1 MAALPW
7 STAARVATRELR
19 SSRTKFLFVV
29 LSVAVGVA
37 ALTGVRGFSAAFR
50 QTLLVRARSILA
62 ADLGARMFQQPTP
75 AQVAKLD
82 SAAQN
87 LRRTSVTEMA
97 SMATAANAMDPLLVA
112 VKAVDPAEYPYYGS
126 VDLRPAVPLRQ
137 AVGGDNVA
145 VGEDLLIRLK
155 LRLGDRIA
163 MGDRSFRVAAIVDSE
178 PDRLSGAFAAGPR
191 VLMTQ
196 QQLAATHL
204 LAQGSRAS
212 ERFLFKLPRP
222 DDKAVARLKAAVE
235 DALPEASVSDY
246 RETNPAITF
255 ALDRATNIL
264 SLVSLVALV
273 LGALGV
279 AMAMRTH
286 LLERLDF
293 IAIMKSLGAQSG
305 SILRIYGLQTVLLGL
320 LGGVAGVL
328 LGIGVQLALPLLLGR
343 LLGLTPELHIATGAV
358 ITGILTGL
366 IITVL
371 FTMPPLLDIRGV
383 RPILILRRNVDSE
396 PAPALRRLGQ
406 RMRANLAQFVAILA
420 ILAGL
425 GLIAGV
431 LSESRRSGAVFVAA
445 LVGVLVVLIAI
456 SALLLWALRRTLERT
471 RLALPPVVRHGLANL
486 YRPGNPSAA
495 LLAALG
501 LGVMQV
507 ALVFFL
513 GQAFTHEL
521 KLSTRPNLPNVF
533 LVDIA
538 DTELAGMQSLLKQQ
552 SEVRGTPEFV
562 PVIPSRILSV
572 DGVPAAELKLKNF
585 PRRMLQSI
593 TLTWS
598 ENKPEGTNVLQG
610 RFWKPGETKPQVAIG
625 EQHAQRL
632 GVKLH
637 SHIVF
642 SAGGDADHPIDAEV
656 TAIIRSDG
664 QHAYSR
670 AEFILPRA
678 PLDGISEVWYGAVH
692 SDPDRVGELQRALY
706 AKFPTVTVI
715 NVAQAF
721 EQLRK
726 ILLQVSL
733 VVQFLAGFS
742 IFAGLVILASAI
754 AGTRYRRIRE
764 VVVLKT
770 LGATRARIG
779 SIFTIEFAVLGLVA
793 GLVGLLFAN
802 LSVRTLLHQMQLD
815 YHLHPL
821 QNLLSWFGVA
831 LLTVATGW
839 LASYRV
845 LGQKPLEVLREE

>member
-7 STAARVATRELR
+7 STAARVAWRELR
-19 SSRTKFLFVV
+19 ASRTKFLFVV

-37 ALTGVRGFSAAFR
+37 ALTGVRGFSASFR
-50 QTLLVRARSILA
+50 HTLLIRARSILA
-62 ADLGARMFQQPTP
+62 GDLGARMFQQPTP
-75 AQVAKLD
+75 KQLALLD
-82 SAAQN
+82 HAAAG
-87 LRRTSVTEMA
+87 LRRTTVTEMA
-97 SMATAANAMDPLLVA
+97 SMATAANSMDPLLVA
-112 VKAVDPAEYPYYGS
+112 LKAIDPREYPYYGR
-126 VDLRPAVPLRQ
+126 VDLQPSMPLEQ
-137 AVGGDNVA
+137 AVGNDSVA
-145 VGEDLLIRLK
+145 VGEDLLIRLR
-155 LRLGDRIA
+155 LHVGDSITLGDRTFRIA
-163 MGDRSFRVAAIVDSE
+163 AVVESE

-191 VLMTQ
+191 VLSSQ
-196 QQLAATHL
+196 QQLAETHL
-204 LAQGSRAS
+204 LATGSRAS
-212 ERFLFKLPRP
+212 ERFLFKLPSP
-222 DDKAVARLKAAVE
+222 DDRVVAKLKAAVE
-235 DALPEASVSDY
+235 EALPEANVSDY
-246 RETNPAITF
+246 RETNPAITV
-255 ALDRATNIL
+255 ALDRATDIL

-286 LLERLDF
+286 LLERLDS
-293 IAIMKSLGAQSG
+293 IAIMKSLGAQS
-305 SILRIYGLQTVLLGL
+305 SSVVRIYLLQTIFLGL
-320 LGGVAGVL
+320 LGGVVGVL
-328 LGIGVQLALPLLLGR
+328 LGVAVQVALPLLLGR
-343 LLGLTPELHIATGAV
+343 MLGLSPELHIAGSAV
-358 ITGILTGL
+358 LTGILTGL

-371 FTMPPLLDIRGV
+371 FTLPPLLDIRNV
-383 RPILILRRNVDSE
+383 RPISILRRAVDAE
-396 PAPALRRLGQ
+396 PAPALQQLRQRL
-406 RMRANLAQFVAILA
+406 RANLVQVGAMVL

-425 GLIAGV
+425 ATIAGV
-431 LSESRRSGAVFVAA
+431 LSESRKAGLIFVVA
-445 LVGVLVVLIAI
+445 LVAVLLALIAAA
-456 SALLLWALRRTLERT
+456 ALLLWILRRTLQRT
-471 RLALPPVVRHGLANL
+471 RFSLPPAVRHGLANL

-507 ALVFFL
+507 AIVFFL

-521 KLSTRPNLPNVF
+521 KLSTRTDLPNVF

-538 DTELAGMQSLLKQQ
+538 DNELLGLQSLLKQQ
-552 SEVRGTPEFV
+552 PEVRGTPEFV
-562 PVIPSRILSV
+562 PVLSSRILSV
-572 DGVPAAELKLKNF
+572 DGVPAAQLKLKNF
-585 PRRMLQSI
+585 PQRMLQSI

-598 ENKPEGTNVLQG
+598 ETLPEGTTVLQG
-610 RFWKPGETKPQVAIG
+610 KFWQPGETRAQLAIG
-625 EQHAQRL
+625 ERHAERL

-642 SAGGDADHPIDAEV
+642 AAGSDADRPIDAEV
-656 TAIIRSDG
+656 SAIVRSDG

-692 SDPDRVGELQRALY
+692 SDPNQVGELQRALY
-706 AKFPTVTVI
+706 AKYPTVTVI

-726 ILLQVSL
+726 ILVQVQL

-742 IFAGLVILASAI
+742 IFAGLVILASAV
-754 AGTRYRRIRE
+754 AGTRYRRVRE

-770 LGATRARIG
+770 LGATRLRIG

-802 LSVRTLLHQMQLD
+802 LSTRALLRQMDLG
-815 YHLHPL
+815 YHLNAAE
-821 QNLLSWFGVA
+821 NLGMWILVA

-839 LASYRV
+839 LASYRI

>member
-19 SSRTKFLFVV
+19 SSRGKFLFVV
-29 LSVAVGVA
+29 LSVAIGVA
-37 ALTGVRGFSAAFR
+37 ALTGVRGFSSAFR
-50 QTLLVRARSILA
+50 HTLLVRARSVLA
-62 ADLGARMFQQPTP
+62 GDLGARMFQQPTP
-75 AQVAKLD
+75 AQLAKLD
-82 SAAQN
+82 AAAAG
-87 LRRTSVTEMA
+87 LRRTRVTEMT
-97 SMATAANAMDPLLVA
+97 SMATAADALDPLLVSI
-112 VKAVDPAEYPYYGS
+112 KAVDPAQYPYYGT
-126 VDLRPAVPLRQ
+126 VDLRPAIPLRQ

-155 LRLGDRIA
+155 LRVGDRIA
-163 MGDRSFRVAAIVDSE
+163 MGDSTFRIAAVVDSE

-191 VLMTQ
+191 VLMTL

-204 LAQGSRAS
+204 LEPGSRAS
-212 ERFLFKLPRP
+212 ERFLFKLPQP
-222 DDKAVARLKAAVE
+222 DDRAVAKLKSAVE

-286 LLERLDF
+286 LLERLDT
-293 IAIMKSLGAQSG
+293 IAIMKSLGAQSA

-320 LGGVAGVL
+320 LGGVAGVM
-328 LGIGVQLALPLLLGR
+328 LGIGVQLALPLLLGHM
-343 LLGLTPELHIATGAV
+343 LGLTPELHIALGAV
-358 ITGILTGL
+358 VTGVLTGL
-366 IITVL
+366 VITVL
-371 FTMPPLLDIRGV
+371 FTLPPLLDIRGV
-383 RPILILRRNVDSE
+383 RPILILRRNVEAEDVPVAE
-396 PAPALRRLGQ
+396 RLRRLIRTNAAQLG
-406 RMRANLAQFVAILA
+406 ALLLILVGLA
-420 ILAGL
+420 
-425 GLIAGV
+425 LIAGF
-431 LSESRRSGAVFVAA
+431 LSESRQAGIVFVVA
-445 LVGVLVVLIAI
+445 LLAVLIVLVA
-456 SALLLWALRRTLERT
+456 SAALLLWLLRRVLERT
-471 RLALPPVVRHGLANL
+471 RLALPPVLRHGLANL

-507 ALVFFL
+507 ALIFFL

-538 DTELAGMQSLLKQQ
+538 DAELAGVQGLLQQ
-552 SEVRGTPEFV
+552 QPEVRGTPEFV
-562 PVIPSRILSV
+562 PVISSRILSV
-572 DGVPAAELKLKNF
+572 DGVPAAQLKLKNF
-585 PRRMLQSI
+585 PQRMLQSI

-598 ENKPEGTNVLQG
+598 EGLPEGTTVVQG
-610 RFWKPGETKPQVAIG
+610 KFWHPGETRPQVAIG
-625 EQHAQRL
+625 EGHAKRL
-632 GVKLH
+632 DVKVG

-642 SAGGDADHPIDAEV
+642 AAGGDADHPIDATV

-670 AEFILPRA
+670 AEFILPRT

-706 AKFPTVTVI
+706 AKYPSVTVI
-715 NVAQAF
+715 NVAQAL
-721 EQLRK
+721 EQVRK
-726 ILLQVSL
+726 ILTQVSL

-742 IFAGLVILASAI
+742 IFAGLVILASAV
-754 AGTRYRRIRE
+754 AGTRYRRVRE

-770 LGATRARIG
+770 LGATRRRIG

-793 GLVGLLFAN
+793 GLVGLFFAN
-802 LSVRTLLHQMQLD
+802 IAVRALLRQMQLD
-815 YHLHPL
+815 YHLHLL
-821 QNLLSWFGVA
+821 QNLVA
-831 LLTVATGW
+831 WLLVAVLAVATGW

>member
-7 STAARVATRELR
+7 STAARVASRELR
-19 SSRTKFLFVV
+19 ASRTKFLFVV
-29 LSVAVGVA
+29 LSVAIGVA

-62 ADLGARMFQQPTP
+62 GDLGARMFQQPTP
-75 AQVAKLD
+75 KQIDKLD
-82 SAAQN
+82 HAAVG
-87 LRRTSVTEMA
+87 LRRTTVTEMA
-97 SMATAANAMDPLLVA
+97 SMATAANALDPLLVA
-112 VKAVDPAEYPYYGS
+112 LKAIDPAEYPYYGT
-126 VDLRPAVPLRQ
+126 VELRPVVPLEQ
-137 AVGGDNVA
+137 AVGGNNVA

-155 LRLGDRIA
+155 LHVGDSITLGDGTFRIA
-163 MGDRSFRVAAIVDSE
+163 AVVDSE

-191 VLMTQ
+191 VLLTQ

-204 LAQGSRAS
+204 LAAGSRAS
-212 ERFLFKLPRP
+212 ERYLFKLPKP
-222 DDKAVARLKAAVE
+222 DDRVVAKLKAAVE

-286 LLERLDF
+286 LLERLDS

-305 SILRIYGLQTVLLGL
+305 SVVRIYLLQTIMLGL
-320 LGGVAGVL
+320 LGGLLGVL
-328 LGIGVQLALPLLLGR
+328 LGVTVQLALPLLLGR
-343 LLGLTPELHIATGAV
+343 LLGLTPELHISTGAA

-371 FTMPPLLDIRGV
+371 FTLPPLLDIRNV
-383 RPILILRRNVDSE
+383 RPILMLRRNVDAE
-396 PAPALRRLGQ
+396 PAPGLQRLGQ
-406 RMRANLAQFVAILA
+406 RLRANTAQVVAIA
-420 ILAGL
+420 FIFAGL
-425 GLIAGV
+425 AAIAGL
-431 LSESRRSGAVFVAA
+431 LSESRKSGMIFVAA
-445 LVGVLVVLIAI
+445 LVSVLLVLIATA
-456 SALLLWALRRTLERT
+456 ALLLWLLRRILERT
-471 RLALPPVVRHGLANL
+471 RMSLPPVVRHGLANL

-507 ALVFFL
+507 AIVFFL

-538 DTELAGMQSLLKQQ
+538 DNELLGMQALLKGQP
-552 SEVRGTPEFV
+552 EVRGTPEFV
-562 PVIPSRILSV
+562 PVISSRILAV
-572 DGVPAAELKLKNF
+572 DGVPAAQLKLKNF
-585 PRRMLQSI
+585 PQRMLQTI

-598 ENKPEGTNVLQG
+598 ETEPEGTTVVEG
-610 RFWKPGETKPQVAIG
+610 KFWQPGETKAQLAIG
-625 EQHAQRL
+625 ERHAERL

-642 SAGGDADHPIDAEV
+642 AAGGDADRPIDAEV
-656 TAIIRSDG
+656 SAIIRSDG

-692 SDPDRVGELQRALY
+692 SDADRVGELQRTLY
-706 AKFPTVTVI
+706 AKYPTVTVI

-726 ILLQVSL
+726 ILLQVQL

-742 IFAGLVILASAI
+742 IFAGLVILASAV

-770 LGATRARIG
+770 LGATRFRIG

-793 GLVGLLFAN
+793 GMVGLIFAN
-802 LSVRTLLHQMQLD
+802 LSTRLLLRQMDLG
-815 YHLHPL
+815 YHLYAL
-821 QNLLSWFGVA
+821 QNLLIWLLIAV
-831 LLTVATGW
+831 LTVGTGW
-839 LASYRV
+839 LASYHI